1 MQTRMM
7 TVAEASERIRAGSV
21 MLAAGAAPALAQLPR
36 GRWIGGTA
44 SHFIT
49 AQGGRED
56 RARLMCTEIE
66 SALEARVRTL
76 TPEAL
81 PTLAQERYA
90 HGATLILIPAFCEAH
105 ERFAL
110 DGATWPGLFE
120 QPLMGWIAGVHPD
133 EAERARA
140 KVIDGESGRML
151 KEGAVLMH
159 LALPPG
165 VSVELDILNP
175 FEPGEEPATRF
186 VFAETGF
193 SARTATVKGREVALA
208 DYLTKAA
215 VDLRLPLVANYAGAR
230 VNVSFRSVD
239 AGSGEVRFY
248 APVVAGVEYR
258 QARPL
263 ADYAAAFAAA
273 APGDA
278 AERLS
283 CNCVLNYLHGGL
295 EGKAAGGYLGPATFG
310 EIAYILL
317 NQTLV
322 QLDLRDGAAGA
333 AA

>member
-7 TVAEASERIRAGSV
+7 TVAEASERIRAGAV

-44 SHFIT
+44 GYFIT

-66 SALEARVRTL
+66 SALDARVRVL
-76 TPEAL
+76 PPDAL

-90 HGATLILIPAFCEAH
+90 HGATLVLIPAFSAAH

-110 DGATWPGLFE
+110 ESASWPGLFE
-120 QPLMGWIAGVHPD
+120 QPLMGWIAGVHLD
-133 EAERARA
+133 ELGRA
-140 KVIDGESGRML
+140 KPKVVDGETGRML
-151 KEGAVLMH
+151 EEGAVLLH
-159 LALPPG
+159 LALPPE
-165 VSVELDILNP
+165 VSAELDILNP
-175 FEPGEEPATRF
+175 FEPGEEQATRF

-193 SARTATVKGREVALA
+193 STRTATVKGREVALA

-215 VDLRLPLVANYAGAR
+215 VDLRLPLVANYAGAP
-230 VNVSFRSVD
+230 VNVSFQSVD
-239 AGSGEVRFY
+239 PASGEVRFY

-295 EGKAAGGYLGPATFG
+295 EGKTAGGYLGPANFG

-322 QLDLRDGAAGA
+322 QLDLHAGGSRDAR
-333 AA
+333 